1 MMTMTWLARMRMMQG
16 SQRSNFEDVF
26 PVHTFFR
33 GQSSLWQV
41 LNSLDI
47 LFLWLVIVFDG
58 NVLDMKALFG
68 HICSLMSIKRGRD
81 REICQKLQN
90 HNPWLLT
97 SGRLW
102 LSLEIK
108 TLILKQNPGGTNIRS
123 ITRHGS
129 LCLRLG
135 QHQGCSGPLVEV
147 LAGPLVEHLV
157 VEALVGQHDPL
168 WWTERGLAQ
177 PLGQGVAADS

>member
-1 MMTMTWLARMRMMQG
+1 LTPQTHFVDVDDDDDMAGEDEDDAR
-16 SQRSNFEDVF
+16 VAT
-26 PVHTFFR
+26 VKLR
-33 GQSSLWQV
+33 GRFSCPHLFCGQTSLWQV

-97 SGRLW
+97 SGRL
-102 LSLEIK
+102 
-108 TLILKQNPGGTNIRS
+108 
-123 ITRHGS
+123 
-129 LCLRLG
+129 
-135 QHQGCSGPLVEV
+135 
-147 LAGPLVEHLV
+147 
-157 VEALVGQHDPL
+157 
-168 WWTERGLAQ
+168 
-177 PLGQGVAADS
+177 